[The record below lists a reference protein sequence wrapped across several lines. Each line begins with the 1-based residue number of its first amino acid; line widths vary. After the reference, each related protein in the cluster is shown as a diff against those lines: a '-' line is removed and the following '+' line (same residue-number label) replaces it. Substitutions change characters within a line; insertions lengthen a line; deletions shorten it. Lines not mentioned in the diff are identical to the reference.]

1 MLKTITSTANTVGSL
16 EYKGLWNAATN
27 TPTLVSS
34 VGTQGDYYVV
44 SVAGTTNLD
53 GVTTWDEGDWA
64 IFNGSVW
71 QLFQDGQDGVFATLT
86 VSNYAAFADNA
97 KATFGTGAGDLQIYH
112 DGNNSYVSDTGT
124 GGLYLKGSNEIAL
137 RNASNGNIFLGL
149 TGGSA
154 YVYHNGSAKL
164 STTATGIDISGTA
177 TMDGLLVEGE
187 TAGQGA
193 SIEVHATTTEFGDAL
208 LIAKSDNASNSI
220 HAGVKIQGSNNPF
233 YIYQSN
239 GSNTNKLRFNYNSM
253 SDAGGQM
260 TIDSNGDISF
270 FDPTG
275 TTPKFFWDA
284 SAESLGIGTSSPAQ
298 AKLDILLESDYSSH
312 TGHGLSILSN
322 AANAY
327 TSLYIGTDDTIDS
340 AYIQSAGKNT
350 SFTSKKLLLNPNGG
364 NVGIGTSSTNG
375 LKTAILGATGYP
387 ATSGTTQ
394 TGVLRISGGTGLY
407 NVLDMGVNE
416 ATDTAWMQATR
427 ANSLGTYDNLVI
439 NPNGGN
445 VGIGTSSPVTLK
457 SATTLQVSGNAKLG
471 DDNGRG
477 LLSLGDIASI
487 GANVGI
493 WRGAAGA
500 YAGTGNYL
508 NLGGYD
514 GITFTTGAAD
524 ISAQTERAR
533 LTSDGNFLAGK
544 TSSDLGATAGIE
556 LSGQYDVGYFTRSGD
571 KPLVVNRLSSDGTI
585 LDIRKDGTSVGSI
598 GVVNANNLTI
608 GGEVA
613 SHAGMEFGTNQIAPR
628 SGGTSVDATV
638 DLGYFSLRWKDLY
651 LSGGVYLGGTG
662 AANLLDDYESGT
674 WTPVL
679 ADAVTAGNTATMT
692 ADGRYTKIG
701 RLITVE
707 CQMLDIDTT
716 GMTAGNNIFIRGL
729 PEVVSV
735 NSRAIGSVRLDRV
748 NFTNYVVVVGGGN
761 TSYALLSD
769 QIDSAQDV
777 VLTVAAITATGSDIT
792 FTLQYTI

>member
-97 KATFGTGAGDLQIYH
+97 KATFGTGAGDLEIYH

-164 STTATGIDISGTA
+164 STTATGIDITGTA

-364 NVGIGTSSTNG
+364 SVGIGTSSTNG

-533 LTSDGNFLAGK
+533 LTSNGDFLVG
-544 TSSDLGATAGIE
+544 TTE
-556 LSGQYDVGYFTRSGD
+556 LDVGYTDSGSGLVFGAAGWIQSARSSVD
-571 KPLVVNRLSSDGTI
+571 PNLYLNKLDNDGQI
-585 LDIRKDGTSVGSI
+585 LRFAKDGTTVGSI

-662 AANLLDDYESGT
+662 AANLLDDYEEGTFTPELSDASTGGNLSGYSNRN
-674 WTPVL
+674 
-679 ADAVTAGNTATMT
+679 A
-692 ADGRYTKIG
+692 RYTKVG
-701 RLITVE
+701 RMVTIVVNFINIT
-707 CQMLDIDTT
+707 TT
-716 GMTAGNNIFIRGL
+716 GMTASNLVYLQGL
-729 PEVVSV
+729 PFSVVNVSLINFV
-735 NSRAIGSVRLDRV
+735 GSQSATGITGAPNVILAGA
-748 NFTNYVVVVGGGN
+748 NN
-761 TSYALLSD
+761 TSIYTG
-769 QIDSAQDV
+769 IDDV
-777 VLTVAAITATGSDIT
+777 SDIASGT
-792 FTLQYTI
+792 ADYYITLTYEAA